1 MPKDHLSDFVTR
13 FKNRRKDTLVL
24 YNTKKIKEILNV
36 LKKSKLID
44 FTVTDETFKFLTL
57 NIKSNNIQSMQV
69 MSKQSRHKYM
79 NYNSLLTDPRLKQ
92 TLSFYILTNSEWGWI
107 TSTEA
112 LNKKVGGKVILWIK
126 LFLD

>member
-57 NIKSNNIQSMQV
+57 NIKSNNIRSMQV

-92 TLSFYILTNSEWGWI
+92 TLSFYILTNSE
-107 TSTEA
+107 
-112 LNKKVGGKVILWIK
+112 
-126 LFLD
+126 